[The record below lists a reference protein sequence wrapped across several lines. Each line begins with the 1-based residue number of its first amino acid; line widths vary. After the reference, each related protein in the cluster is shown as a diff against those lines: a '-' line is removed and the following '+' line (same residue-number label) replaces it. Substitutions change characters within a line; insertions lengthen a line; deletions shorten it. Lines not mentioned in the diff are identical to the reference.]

1 MILKRIG
8 VLSLARML
16 GGLYA
21 TIGLIV
27 GVIFSLASMLG
38 ALGGLAAATGA
49 NTDEAAGALMALIPL
64 LFGVG
69 AIVFFPLFYGLMGFV
84 GGALAAFF
92 FNLLAGVFG
101 GIEMTFVNL
110 PGAPVA
116 PTTAAS
122 PLST

>member
-8 VLSLARML
+8 VLSLARVL

-21 TIGLIV
+21 AIGLIV

-38 ALGGLAAATGA
+38 ALGGLAASTGA
-49 NTDEAAGALMALIPL
+49 NTDEAAGALIALIPL

-69 AIVFFPLFYGLMGFV
+69 AIVFFPLFYGLMGFA
-84 GGALAAFF
+84 GGALAALL

-101 GIEMTFVNL
+101 GIEMTFVNR
-110 PGAPVA
+110 PGDPAAPA
-116 PTTAAS
+116 TAA
-122 PLST
+122 PLPIP